1 VGKYSI
7 PAEATSVRTTYCFEG
22 MLIRN
27 EFSSKEKIEKVKEEQ
42 VIPSDK
48 LLKLLERQ

>member
-1 VGKYSI
+1 VFALHIAAHDSWI
-7 PAEATSVRTTYCFEG
+7 AEIEG

-27 EFSSKEKIEKVKEEQ
+27 EFSCKEEIEKVKEEH
-42 VIPSDK
+42 VIPSEN